1 MEKLKEGEDVVGI
14 FEEILELELHEY
26 QKKQLA
32 MLLIGN
38 TLTDKSAIDISDM
51 FKYYADVEEVPDEK
65 TN

>member
-1 MEKLKEGEDVVGI
+1 MEKLKEGEDVVRI

-38 TLTDKSAIDISDM
+38 TLTHKSLIHISDM